1 MSRMIVTG
9 GAPPRGRDDPLTEL
23 DIDELVERLT
33 PGEIQK
39 LLDECD
45 PDDPHIPPSLRT
57 NYKCE
62 KEATGPL
69 NRKKLLDYIND
80 EALNT
85 PDIQDAVPHVP
96 GTTRGKKWIPPPKPQ
111 DPKDSLRGLLDEEI
125 ELDIDLGDDDANA
138 ALNNASTAEIVDLAG
153 ILGLHSMMNQDQFHS
168 AQSDKWATKADPSV
182 GWNGITKATPLKEFP
197 PEEPNRT
204 DPVDVITKLQNNDE
218 STEKVN
224 LNNVPVSE
232 KQFIAIFDA
241 LRTNETLE
249 DLSMAN
255 TMLGDFAA
263 GNLASSVE
271 SNKALEKVNIES
283 NNVSPQTLVK
293 LFEAANVQQVLSEIK
308 ASNQQA
314 QFLGNK
320 VEVAITKAVE
330 NNKSLLRVGLH
341 FEFNDCRNRV
351 AVQLQKNLDR
361 VRLRRIAHKL
371 STAAAAKAVTE
382 NSSRTGG
389 FLGGLPGQL
398 SAIPRQ
404 KEMTPGSEA
413 GSSEYEYYYEDE
425 EEDSGSAPR

>member
-85 PDIQDAVPHVP
+85 PDIQDAVPHVS
-96 GTTRGKKWIPPPKPQ
+96 GITRGKKWIPPPKPQ

-153 ILGLHSMMNQDQFHS
+153 ILGLHSMMNQDQYHS

>member
-1 MSRMIVTG
+1 MISTG
-9 GAPPRGRDDPLTEL
+9 GAPPRGKDDPLSEL

-45 PDDPHIPPSLRT
+45 PDDPHIPPSLRS

-69 NRKKLLDYIND
+69 NRKKLMDYIND
-80 EALNT
+80 QALNT
-85 PDIQDAVPHVP
+85 PDIPDAVPHVP
-96 GTTRGKKWIPPPKPQ
+96 GTVRGKKWIPPPKPQ
-111 DPKDSLRGLLDEEI
+111 DPKESLRGLLDEEI
-125 ELDIDLGDDDANA
+125 ELDIDLGDDTES
-138 ALNNASTAEIVDLAG
+138 ALNHASTAEIVDLAG
-153 ILGLHSMMNQDQFHS
+153 ILGLHSMMNQDQYHS
-168 AQSDKWATKADPSV
+168 AQSDKWANKADPSV

-204 DPVDVITKLQNNDE
+204 DPEEVITKLSQNDE
-218 STEKVN
+218 SADKVN

-232 KQFIAIFDA
+232 KQFMRLFEA
-241 LRTNETLE
+241 LSSNETLE

-263 GNLASSVE
+263 GNLAKSIE
-271 SNKALEKVNIES
+271 SNKALEKINIES
-283 NNVSPQTLVK
+283 NNVSPQTLIK
-293 LFEAANVQQVLSEIK
+293 LFEAANVQQVLTDVK

-314 QFLGNK
+314 QFLGNR
-320 VEVAITKAVE
+320 VEMAITKAVE

-371 STAAAAKAVTE
+371 STAAAAKAVT
-382 NSSRTGG
+382 NTSRTGG
-389 FLGGLPGQL
+389 MLGGLPGQL
-398 SAIPRQ
+398 SSIPRQ
-404 KEMTPGSEA
+404 KEMTPASDA

>member
-1 MSRMIVTG
+1 MINTG

>member
-1 MSRMIVTG
+1 MINTG

-85 PDIQDAVPHVP
+85 PDIQDAVPHVS
-96 GTTRGKKWIPPPKPQ
+96 GITRGKKWIPPPKPQ

-153 ILGLHSMMNQDQFHS
+153 ILGLHSMMNQDQYHS

>member
-1 MSRMIVTG
+1 V
-9 GAPPRGRDDPLTEL
+9 
-23 DIDELVERLT
+23 
-33 PGEIQK
+33 
-39 LLDECD
+39 
-45 PDDPHIPPSLRT
+45 
-57 NYKCE
+57 
-62 KEATGPL
+62 
-69 NRKKLLDYIND
+69 
-80 EALNT
+80 
-85 PDIQDAVPHVP
+85 
-96 GTTRGKKWIPPPKPQ
+96 RGKKWIPPPKPQ
-111 DPKDSLRGLLDEEI
+111 DPKESLKGLLDEEI
-125 ELDIDLGDDDANA
+125 ELDIDLGDDVESS
-138 ALNNASTAEIVDLAG
+138 LNNASTAEIVDLAG

-168 AQSDKWATKADPSV
+168 AQSDKWADKADPSI

-204 DPVDVITKLQNNDE
+204 NPDEVITQLQQNDE
-218 STEKVN
+218 STPKVN

-232 KQFIAIFDA
+232 KQFLAMFDA
-241 LRTNETLE
+241 LKNNESLE

-255 TMLGDFAA
+255 TTLGDFAA
-263 GNLASSVE
+263 ANLACSIE

-320 VEVAITKAVE
+320 VEMAITKAVE
-330 NNKSLLRVGLH
+330 NNKSLLKVGLH

-361 VRLRRIAHKL
+361 VRLRRVAHKL
-371 STAAAAKAVTE
+371 SQAQAAKAAE
-382 NSSRTGG
+382 GSRTGG

-398 SAIPRQ
+398 PARPKQ
-404 KEMTPGSEA
+404 KEMTPASDA